1 MSQQEV
7 RVLVIDDEQVIRNSL
22 KLILQSQNYIVT
34 EAVDGKTGL
43 SKIKEFHPHIVILD
57 LGLPDMTGLEV
68 LRDIRKWTQ
77 VCVVVLTATDD
88 DDMKVKLLDSG
99 ADDYLTKPFSSQEL
113 LARVRVGLRHNNF
126 TEASTVFVSGDLKID
141 VNNRK
146 VELDAEV
153 VKLTQT
159 EFEVLARLVRGN
171 SKVVSQEV
179 IMKEVW
185 GSLAVEDTHYLRIYI
200 KQLRKKIEKDPS
212 SPVHILTEP
221 SVGYRLV

>member
-1 MSQQEV
+1 MSEQEI

-22 KLILQSQNYIVT
+22 KLILKSQNYLVAESI
-34 EAVDGKTGL
+34 DGKSGL
-43 SKIKEFHPHIVILD
+43 NKIKEFHPHIVILD

-88 DDMKVKLLDSG
+88 EDMKVKLLDAG

-141 VNNRK
+141 VNNRW
-146 VELDAEV
+146 VEVDGQS

-159 EFEVLARLVRGN
+159 EFEVLARLVRAN